1 MLMRNLARGLRTRRG
16 WTSGRVRLL
25 VVSVVALLLFAAC
38 STAVPPPVLP
48 GGTYVNNSY
57 HFRIQY
63 PSGWA
68 ASVLPDSNS
77 TIPLTVL
84 VARSGETATNSSIV
98 STLTI
103 TVFNMSNPQVA
114 QNVAL
119 LKQETVAPNAT
130 LHATTIGGVK
140 GFQSTPTKSAL
151 PGSSLSEIHTDYYI
165 FDPNLEYQIS
175 TNAVTGDQ
183 SASQLATILKSFT
196 ILP

>member
-1 MLMRNLARGLRTRRG
+1 MLIRNLASLTGIRRR
-16 WTSGRVRLL
+16 WKVGRFRLPIL
-25 VVSVVALLLFAAC
+25 TGVALLLLSAC

-48 GGTYVNNSY
+48 GGAYVNTTY

-68 ASVLPDSNS
+68 ASVLPESNS

-103 TVFNMSNPQVA
+103 TVFNMSNAQVA

-140 GFQSTPTKSAL
+140 GFQSTPLKSAL
-151 PGSSLSEIHTDYYI
+151 PGSTLSEIHTDYYI
-165 FDPNLEYQIS
+165 FDPDLEYQIS

-183 SASQLATILKSFT
+183 SASQLATILASFT
-196 ILP
+196 IVP